1 MIYNTLRM
9 AAIFALVLLLTV
21 PVSAQ
26 DRLELEEAIQIGLEN
41 NYGIQISRNIQ
52 EQASN
57 NFSLGNAGFLPSLG
71 ANASMVETIE
81 DSEQEF
87 ADGSSQD
94 NRGAR
99 NTSTNT
105 SLDLEWTV
113 FDGLGMFAGY
123 NRLGKLSDISDEELR
138 FNMENLVRNI
148 AIQYYEVVRISEQI
162 RNLESNLEVSEERL
176 EIQED
181 KLEIGSGSEYDLLQA
196 KSDLNEDRSARFRE
210 INRLSEAKITLN
222 ELLSRDPHSD
232 FEVSRDIRINRFLSK
247 DELYQKLITENA
259 ALSIARLEKDVSD
272 YEVREIRAERYP
284 QISLNSSY
292 YYNRA
297 ENDGGFFRFNESRG
311 LTFGITA
318 RINIFDGFN
327 TRRRVQNAQINRKNA
342 ELNLE
347 SEKLRLESRFL
358 ATFRTYQNSL
368 ELVDLEEENFA
379 NAQETIDIALERFRL
394 GSISSLEF
402 REAQRTFLAAEDRLI
417 NARFEAKV
425 AETEL
430 LNLSGE
436 LDTLFQ

>member
-1 MIYNTLRM
+1 MINKLLRVVS
-9 AAIFALVLLLTV
+9 ILLIVLTV
-21 PVSAQ
+21 PIAIYAQ
-26 DRLELEEAIQIGLEN
+26 DRLTLDEAVQIGLEN
-41 NYGIQISRNIQ
+41 NFGIQISRNLQ

-57 NFSLGNAGFLPSLG
+57 NYSLGNAGFLPTLG
-71 ANASMVETIE
+71 ATGSRVETIE

-87 ADGSSQD
+87 ADGSTQD

-99 NTSTNT
+99 NTSTDA
-105 SLDLEWTV
+105 SLNLEWTV

-138 FNMENLVRNI
+138 FNMENLVRSV

-162 RNLESNLEVSEERL
+162 RNLESNLEVSEERV
-176 EIQED
+176 EIEEE
-181 KLEIGSGSEYDLLQA
+181 KVEIGSGSEYDLLQA

-210 INRLSEAKITLN
+210 LNRLSEAKIALN
-222 ELLSRDPHSD
+222 ELLSRDPYSD
-232 FEVSRDIRINRFLSK
+232 FDVARDIDINRFLSK
-247 DELYQKLITENA
+247 EELYQKLLAENA
-259 ALSIARLEKDVSD
+259 ELSIARLEKDVSD
-272 YEVREIRAERYP
+272 FEMREIRAERYP

-311 LTFGITA
+311 LTFGVTA

-327 TRRRVQNAQINRKNA
+327 TNRRVQNAHLNRRNA

-347 SEKLRLESRFL
+347 SEKIRLESQFL

-379 NAQETIDIALERFRL
+379 MAEETIDIALERFRL

-417 NARFEAKV
+417 NARYEAKV

-436 LDTLFQ
+436 IESLFQ